1 MDWSNSDTRKAIND
15 ISNKTTIMYKN
26 VPIYQAVVCD
36 DGLGMEKISLVDDPA
51 MESDFQFFANEED
64 RFKFSVQNEEQRHIF
79 GVIIRADH
87 PVLRLSAEGF
97 PYYITFSKETIKT
110 IVQKY
115 FREGRQ
121 NNFNLMHTPGTDV
134 DSVEMLQAFIKDK
147 ERGIDPKGFEDI
159 EDGSL
164 FGEFKVLDDT
174 IWEDIKAGKFK
185 GFSMEIFYDIEIP
198 LEEEEEQL
206 YSDIQDLL
214 DQIANHLK

>member
-1 MDWSNSDTRKAIND
+1 MEKRKLY
-15 ISNKTTIMYKN
+15 SN
-26 VPIYQAVVCD
+26 VPVYSAIVTD

-185 GFSMEIFYDIEIP
+185 AFSMEIFYDIEIP

-206 YSDIQDLL
+206 YSDIQGLL
-214 DQIANHLK
+214 DQIANHLKK

>member
-1 MDWSNSDTRKAIND
+1 
-15 ISNKTTIMYKN
+15 MYKN
-26 VPIYQAVVCD
+26 IPVYSAVIRE

-64 RFKFSVQNEEQRHIF
+64 RFKFSIQNEEQRHIF

-97 PYYITFSKETIKT
+97 PYYITFSRKVIET

-134 DSVEMLQAFIKDK
+134 DTVEMLQAFIKDT

-164 FGEFKVLDDT
+164 FGEFKVLDDN
-174 IWEDIKAGKFK
+174 IWNDIKSGKFK
-185 GFSMEIFYDIEIP
+185 GFSMEIFYEVEIP

-206 YSDIQDLL
+206 YSDIQGLL
-214 DQIANHLK
+214 DQIASRLK

>member
-1 MDWSNSDTRKAIND
+1 
-15 ISNKTTIMYKN
+15 MYKN
-26 VPIYQAVVCD
+26 VPIYQAVVTE

-87 PVLRLSAEGF
+87 PVLRLPAEGF
-97 PYYITFSKETIKT
+97 PYYVTFSKETIKT

-147 ERGIDPKGFEDI
+147 ERGIDPKGFENI

-164 FGEFKVLDDT
+164 FGEFKVLDDA

-185 GFSMEIFYDIEIP
+185 GFSMEISYDVEIP

>member
-1 MDWSNSDTRKAIND
+1 
-15 ISNKTTIMYKN
+15 MYKN

-51 MESDFQFFANEED
+51 MESDFQFFGNEED
-64 RFKFSVQNEEQRHIF
+64 RFKFSVQNEDQHIIF

-164 FGEFKVLDDT
+164 FGEFKVTDEGL
-174 IWEDIKAGKFK
+174 WGDIKAGKFK

-206 YSDIQDLL
+206 YSDIQGLL
-214 DQIANHLK
+214 DDILTKVKDKDI

>member
-1 MDWSNSDTRKAIND
+1 
-15 ISNKTTIMYKN
+15 MYKN
-26 VPIYQAVVCD
+26 VPVYSAIVLD
-36 DGLGMEKISLVDDPA
+36 DGLGMEKISLVDNPA
-51 MESDFQFFANEED
+51 MECDFQFFGNEED
-64 RFKFSVQNEEQRHIF
+64 RFKFSVQNEDQHIIF

-87 PVLRLSAEGF
+87 PVLRLSKEGF
-97 PYYITFSKETIKT
+97 PYYITFSRKVIETIA
-110 IVQKY
+110 QKY

-164 FGEFKVLDDT
+164 FGEFRVTDEAL
-174 IWEDIKAGKFK
+174 WEDIKSGKFR
-185 GFSMEIFYDIEIP
+185 GFSMEIYYDIEIP

-206 YSDIQDLL
+206 YSDIQSLL
-214 DQIANHLK
+214 DEIANRIK

>member
-1 MDWSNSDTRKAIND
+1 
-15 ISNKTTIMYKN
+15 MYKN
-26 VPIYQAVVCD
+26 VPIYQAIVLD

-51 MESDFQFFANEED
+51 MESDFQFFANEEE

-87 PVLRLSAEGF
+87 PVLRLTAEGF

-147 ERGIDPKGFEDI
+147 ERGIDPKDFEDI

-164 FGEFKVLDDT
+164 FGEFKVNDET
-174 IWEDIKAGKFK
+174 IWEDIKSGKYK
-185 GFSMEIFYDIEIP
+185 GFSMEIFYDVEVQI
-198 LEEEEEQL
+198 EEEEQL
-206 YSDIQDLL
+206 YNDIQSLL
-214 DQIANHLK
+214 DQIADQIK

>member
-1 MDWSNSDTRKAIND
+1 MEKRKLY
-15 ISNKTTIMYKN
+15 SN
-26 VPIYQAVVCD
+26 VPVYSAIVTD

-206 YSDIQDLL
+206 YSDIQGLL
-214 DQIANHLK
+214 DQIANQLKK

>member
-1 MDWSNSDTRKAIND
+1 
-15 ISNKTTIMYKN
+15 MYKN
-26 VPIYQAVVCD
+26 VPIYSAIVTD

-51 MESDFQFFANEED
+51 MESDFKYFENAEKEE
-64 RFKFSVQNEEQRHIF
+64 FKFSVQNEEQRHIF
-79 GVIIRADH
+79 GVVIRADH
-87 PVLRLSAEGF
+87 PVFRISAEGF

-134 DSVEMLQAFIKDK
+134 DSVEMLQFFIKDTEK
-147 ERGIDPKGFEDI
+147 GIDPKGFEDI

-164 FGEFKVLDDT
+164 FGEFKVMDDG
-174 IWEDIKAGKFK
+174 IWNDIKEGKFK

-206 YSDIQDLL
+206 YSDIQGLL
-214 DQIANHLK
+214 DQIANHLKK

>member
-1 MDWSNSDTRKAIND
+1 MEKRKLY
-15 ISNKTTIMYKN
+15 SN
-26 VPIYQAVVCD
+26 VPIYSAIVTD

-51 MESDFQFFANEED
+51 MESNFQFFANEED

-87 PVLRLSAEGF
+87 PVFRLSAEGF
-97 PYYITFSKETIKT
+97 PYYVTFSKETIKT

-115 FREGRQ
+115 FREGKQ

-206 YSDIQDLL
+206 YSDIQGLL

>member
-1 MDWSNSDTRKAIND
+1 MEKRKLY
-15 ISNKTTIMYKN
+15 SN
-26 VPIYQAVVCD
+26 VPIYSAIVTD
-36 DGLGMEKISLVDDPA
+36 DGLRMEKISLVDDPA
-51 MESDFQFFANEED
+51 MESNFQFFANEED
-64 RFKFSVQNEEQRHIF
+64 KFKFSVQNEEQRHIF

-87 PVLRLSAEGF
+87 PVFRLSAEGF
-97 PYYITFSKETIKT
+97 PYYVTFSKETIKT

-115 FREGRQ
+115 FREGKQ

-206 YSDIQDLL
+206 YSDIQGLL

>member
-1 MDWSNSDTRKAIND
+1 MEKRKLY
-15 ISNKTTIMYKN
+15 SN
-26 VPIYQAVVCD
+26 VPVYSAIVTE

-64 RFKFSVQNEEQRHIF
+64 RFKFSVQHEEQRHIF

-97 PYYITFSKETIKT
+97 PYYVTFSKETIKT

-134 DSVEMLQAFIKDK
+134 GSVEMLQAFIKDK

-214 DQIANHLK
+214 DQIANHLKQ

>member
-1 MDWSNSDTRKAIND
+1 MIT
-15 ISNKTTIMYKN
+15 MYKN
-26 VPIYQAVVCD
+26 VPVYSAIVTD

-110 IVQKY
+110 IAQKY

-147 ERGIDPKGFEDI
+147 DRGIDPKGFEDI

-206 YSDIQDLL
+206 YSDIQGLL
-214 DQIANHLK
+214 DQIANHLKK

>member
-1 MDWSNSDTRKAIND
+1 
-15 ISNKTTIMYKN
+15 MYKN
-26 VPIYQAVVCD
+26 VPIYNAIVLD
-36 DGLGMEKISLVDDPA
+36 DGLGMEKISLVDNPA
-51 MESDFQFFANEED
+51 MESDFQFFGNEED
-64 RFKFSVQNEEQRHIF
+64 RFKFSVQNEDQHIIF

-115 FREGRQ
+115 FRDGRQ
-121 NNFNLMHTPGTDV
+121 NKFNLMHTPGTDV

-147 ERGIDPKGFEDI
+147 ERGLDPKGFEDI

-164 FGEFKVLDDT
+164 FGEFKVTDEAL
-174 IWEDIKAGKFK
+174 WGDIKSGKFK

-214 DQIANHLK
+214 DQIANRMK

>member
-1 MDWSNSDTRKAIND
+1 MEKRKLY
-15 ISNKTTIMYKN
+15 SY
-26 VPIYQAVVCD
+26 VPIYSAIVTD

-87 PVLRLSAEGF
+87 PVLRLTAEGF

-147 ERGIDPKGFEDI
+147 DRGIDPKGFEDI

-206 YSDIQDLL
+206 YSDIQGLL

>member
-1 MDWSNSDTRKAIND
+1 
-15 ISNKTTIMYKN
+15 MYKN
-26 VPIYQAVVCD
+26 IPIYNAIVLD

-51 MESDFQFFANEED
+51 MQSDFQFFANEED
-64 RFKFSVQNEEQRHIF
+64 RFHFSVQNEEQRHIF

-87 PVLRLSAEGF
+87 PVLRFSGEGF
-97 PYYITFSKETIKT
+97 PYYVTFSRKVIET

-147 ERGIDPKGFEDI
+147 NRGIDPKGFEDI

-164 FGEFKVLDDT
+164 FGEFKVLDDAL
-174 IWEDIKAGKFK
+174 WEDIKSGKFK
-185 GFSMEIFYDIEIP
+185 GFSMEIYYDIEIP

-206 YSDIQDLL
+206 YSDIQGLL
-214 DQIANHLK
+214 DEILTKVNNKDI

>member
-1 MDWSNSDTRKAIND
+1 MEKRKLY
-15 ISNKTTIMYKN
+15 SN
-26 VPIYQAVVCD
+26 VPVYSAIVTD

-97 PYYITFSKETIKT
+97 PYYSTFSKETIKT

-185 GFSMEIFYDIEIP
+185 AFSMEIFYDIEIP

-206 YSDIQDLL
+206 YSDIQGLL
-214 DQIANHLK
+214 DQIANHLKK

>member
-1 MDWSNSDTRKAIND
+1 
-15 ISNKTTIMYKN
+15 MYKN
-26 VPIYQAVVCD
+26 IPVYSAIVTD
-36 DGLGMEKISLVDDPA
+36 DGLGMERISLVDDPA

-64 RFKFSVQNEEQRHIF
+64 RFKFSVQNEDQHILF

-121 NNFNLMHTPGTDV
+121 NNFNLMHQEGTDV

-164 FGEFKVLDDT
+164 FGEFKVTDEA
-174 IWEDIKAGKFK
+174 IWQDIKAGKFK
-185 GFSMEIFYDIEIP
+185 GFSMEIYYDIEIP

-206 YSDIQDLL
+206 YSDIQGLL
-214 DQIANHLK
+214 DSILTKLNDKDI

>member
-1 MDWSNSDTRKAIND
+1 MEKRKLY
-15 ISNKTTIMYKN
+15 SN
-26 VPIYQAVVCD
+26 VPVYSAIVTD

-51 MESDFQFFANEED
+51 MESNFQFFANEED

-87 PVLRLSAEGF
+87 PVFRLSAEGF
-97 PYYITFSKETIKT
+97 PYYVTFSKETIKT

-115 FREGRQ
+115 FREGKQ

-174 IWEDIKAGKFK
+174 IWEDDRNKF
-185 GFSMEIFYDIEIP
+185 YN
-198 LEEEEEQL
+198 Q
-206 YSDIQDLL
+206 
-214 DQIANHLK
+214 

>member
-1 MDWSNSDTRKAIND
+1 
-15 ISNKTTIMYKN
+15 MYKN
-26 VPIYQAVVCD
+26 IPVYEAVVTD
-36 DGLGMEKISLVDDPA
+36 EGLGMERISLVDDPA

-64 RFKFSVQNEEQRHIF
+64 RFKFSVQSEDQHILF

-87 PVLRLSAEGF
+87 PVFRLTKEGF
-97 PYYITFSKETIKT
+97 PYYVTFSKETIKT
-110 IVQKY
+110 IVRKY

-134 DSVEMLQAFIKDK
+134 DSVEMLQAFIKDT

-164 FGEFKVLDDT
+164 FGEFKVTDETL
-174 IWEDIKAGKFK
+174 WEDIKAGKFK

-214 DQIANHLK
+214 DQIANQLK

>member
-1 MDWSNSDTRKAIND
+1 
-15 ISNKTTIMYKN
+15 MYKN
-26 VPIYQAVVCD
+26 VPIYQAIVLD

-121 NNFNLMHTPGTDV
+121 NNFNLMHQKGTDV

-164 FGEFKVLDDT
+164 FGEFKVLDDG
-174 IWEDIKAGKFK
+174 IWEDIKSGKFK

-206 YSDIQDLL
+206 YSDIQGLL
-214 DQIANHLK
+214 DDILTKVQDKDI

>member
-1 MDWSNSDTRKAIND
+1 MEKRKLY
-15 ISNKTTIMYKN
+15 SN
-26 VPIYQAVVCD
+26 VPIYSAIVTD

-51 MESDFQFFANEED
+51 MESNFQFFANEED

-121 NNFNLMHTPGTDV
+121 NNFNLMHTSGTDV

-206 YSDIQDLL
+206 YSDIQGLL

>member
-1 MDWSNSDTRKAIND
+1 
-15 ISNKTTIMYKN
+15 MYKN
-26 VPIYQAVVCD
+26 VPIYEAIITD
-36 DGLGMEKISLVDDPA
+36 DGLGMERISLVDNPA
-51 MESDFQFFANEED
+51 MECDFQFFENVDKEE
-64 RFKFSVQNEEQRHIF
+64 FKFSVQNEEQRHIF

-87 PVLRLSAEGF
+87 PVLRLSQEGF

-121 NNFNLMHTPGTDV
+121 NNFNLMHTPGTDIN
-134 DSVEMLQAFIKDK
+134 SVEMLQFFIKDTEK
-147 ERGIDPKGFEDI
+147 GINPKGFEDI

-164 FGEFKVLDDT
+164 FGEFKVTDDL
-174 IWEDIKAGKFK
+174 IWEEIKGGRFK
-185 GFSMEIFYDIEIP
+185 GFSMEILYDISIP

-214 DQIANHLK
+214 DQIANQIGQ

>member
-1 MDWSNSDTRKAIND
+1 
-15 ISNKTTIMYKN
+15 MYKN
-26 VPIYQAVVCD
+26 VPIYQAIVLD

-134 DSVEMLQAFIKDK
+134 DSVEMLQFFIKNIDN
-147 ERGIDPKGFEDI
+147 GINPKGFEDI

-164 FGEFKVLDDT
+164 FGEFKVMDDQ
-174 IWEDIKAGKFK
+174 IWEDIKSGKFK

-198 LEEEEEQL
+198 LEEEEAQL
-206 YSDIQDLL
+206 YNDIQDLL
-214 DQIANHLK
+214 DKIASQLK

>member
-1 MDWSNSDTRKAIND
+1 
-15 ISNKTTIMYKN
+15 MYKN
-26 VPIYQAVVCD
+26 VPIYNAIVLD
-36 DGLGMEKISLVDDPA
+36 DGLGMEKISLVDNPA
-51 MESDFQFFANEED
+51 MESDFQFFGNEED
-64 RFKFSVQNEEQRHIF
+64 RFKFSVQNEDQHIIF

-87 PVLRLSAEGF
+87 PVLRLSKEGF
-97 PYYITFSKETIKT
+97 PYYITFSRKVIETIA
-110 IVQKY
+110 QKY

-134 DSVEMLQAFIKDK
+134 NSVEMLQAFIKDK

-164 FGEFKVLDDT
+164 FGEFRVTDEAL
-174 IWEDIKAGKFK
+174 WEDIKSGKFK
-185 GFSMEIFYDIEIP
+185 GFSMEIYYDIEIP

-214 DQIANHLK
+214 DQIANRMK

>member
-1 MDWSNSDTRKAIND
+1 
-15 ISNKTTIMYKN
+15 MYKN
-26 VPIYQAVVCD
+26 VPVYSAIVTD

-51 MESDFQFFANEED
+51 MESNFQFFANEED

-147 ERGIDPKGFEDI
+147 ERGIDPKGFEDM

-164 FGEFKVLDDT
+164 FGEFRGLEGT

-185 GFSMEIFYDIEIP
+185 GFSMDIFYDIEIP

-206 YSDIQDLL
+206 YNDIQGLL

>member
-1 MDWSNSDTRKAIND
+1 MEKRKLY
-15 ISNKTTIMYKN
+15 SN
-26 VPIYQAVVCD
+26 VPVYSAIVTD

-147 ERGIDPKGFEDI
+147 DRGIDPKGFEDI

-206 YSDIQDLL
+206 YSDIQGLL

>member
-1 MDWSNSDTRKAIND
+1 
-15 ISNKTTIMYKN
+15 MYKN

-121 NNFNLMHTPGTDV
+121 NNFNLMHQEGTDV

-174 IWEDIKAGKFK
+174 IWNDIKAGKFK

-214 DQIANHLK
+214 DQIANHLKK

>member
-1 MDWSNSDTRKAIND
+1 
-15 ISNKTTIMYKN
+15 MYKN
-26 VPIYQAVVCD
+26 IPVYSAIVTD
-36 DGLGMEKISLVDDPA
+36 DGLGMERISLVDDPA

-64 RFKFSVQNEEQRHIF
+64 RFKFSVQNEDQHILF
-79 GVIIRADH
+79 GVVIRADH
-87 PVLRLSAEGF
+87 PVLRISAEGF

-134 DSVEMLQAFIKDK
+134 DSVEMLQFFIKDIDN
-147 ERGIDPKGFEDI
+147 GIDPKGFEDI

-164 FGEFKVLDDT
+164 FGEFKVTDEA
-174 IWEDIKAGKFK
+174 IWQDIKAGKFK
-185 GFSMEIFYDIEIP
+185 GFSMEIYYDIEIP

-206 YSDIQDLL
+206 YSDIQGLL
-214 DQIANHLK
+214 DSILTKLNDKDI

>member
-1 MDWSNSDTRKAIND
+1 
-15 ISNKTTIMYKN
+15 MYKN
-26 VPIYQAVVCD
+26 VPIYQAIVYD

-64 RFKFSVQNEEQRHIF
+64 RFHFSVQNEEQRHIF

-87 PVLRLSAEGF
+87 PVLRLTAEGF
-97 PYYITFSKETIKT
+97 PYYVTFSKETIKT

-121 NNFNLMHTPGTDV
+121 NNFNLMHQEGTDV
-134 DSVEMLQAFIKDK
+134 DSVEMLQAFIKDT

-164 FGEFKVLDDT
+164 FGEFKVLDDG
-174 IWEDIKAGKFK
+174 IWEDIKSGKFK

-206 YSDIQDLL
+206 YSDIQGLL
-214 DQIANHLK
+214 DDILTKMKDKDI

>member
-1 MDWSNSDTRKAIND
+1 
-15 ISNKTTIMYKN
+15 MYKN
-26 VPIYQAVVCD
+26 VPIYQAIVLD

-51 MESDFQFFANEED
+51 MESDFQFFGNEED
-64 RFKFSVQNEEQRHIF
+64 RFKFSVQNEDQHIIF

-97 PYYITFSKETIKT
+97 PYYITFSKDTIKT

-115 FREGRQ
+115 FRESRQ

-134 DSVEMLQAFIKDK
+134 NSVEMLQAFIKDT
-147 ERGIDPKGFEDI
+147 ERGINPKGFEDI

-164 FGEFKVLDDT
+164 FGEFKVTDEGL
-174 IWEDIKAGKFK
+174 WGDIKAGKFK

-206 YSDIQDLL
+206 YSDIQGLL
-214 DQIANHLK
+214 DDILTKVKDKDI

>member
-1 MDWSNSDTRKAIND
+1 
-15 ISNKTTIMYKN
+15 
-26 VPIYQAVVCD
+26 
-36 DGLGMEKISLVDDPA
+36 
-51 MESDFQFFANEED
+51 
-64 RFKFSVQNEEQRHIF
+64 
-79 GVIIRADH
+79 
-87 PVLRLSAEGF
+87 
-97 PYYITFSKETIKT
+97 
-110 IVQKY
+110 
-115 FREGRQ
+115 
-121 NNFNLMHTPGTDV
+121 MHTPGTDV

-147 ERGIDPKGFEDI
+147 DRGIDPKGFEDI

-206 YSDIQDLL
+206 YNDIQGLL

>member
-1 MDWSNSDTRKAIND
+1 
-15 ISNKTTIMYKN
+15 MYKN
-26 VPIYQAVVCD
+26 VPIYNAIVLD
-36 DGLGMEKISLVDDPA
+36 DGLGMEKISLVDNPA
-51 MESDFQFFANEED
+51 MESDFQFFGNEED
-64 RFKFSVQNEEQRHIF
+64 RFKFSVQNEDQHIIF

-87 PVLRLSAEGF
+87 PVLRLSKEGF
-97 PYYITFSKETIKT
+97 PYYITFSRKVIETIA
-110 IVQKY
+110 QKY

-134 DSVEMLQAFIKDK
+134 NSVEMLQAFIKDK

-164 FGEFKVLDDT
+164 FGEFRVTDEVL
-174 IWEDIKAGKFK
+174 WEDIKSGKFK
-185 GFSMEIFYDIEIP
+185 GFSMEIYYDIEIP

-214 DQIANHLK
+214 DQIANRMK

>member
-1 MDWSNSDTRKAIND
+1 
-15 ISNKTTIMYKN
+15 MYKN
-26 VPIYQAVVCD
+26 VPIYQAIVLD

-121 NNFNLMHTPGTDV
+121 NNFNLMHQEGTDV

-164 FGEFKVLDDT
+164 FGEFKVLDDG
-174 IWEDIKAGKFK
+174 IWEDIKSGKFK

-206 YSDIQDLL
+206 YSDIQGLL
-214 DQIANHLK
+214 DDILTKVQDKDI

>member
-1 MDWSNSDTRKAIND
+1 
-15 ISNKTTIMYKN
+15 MYKN
-26 VPIYQAVVCD
+26 VPIYEAIVFD

-64 RFKFSVQNEEQRHIF
+64 KFKFSVQNEDQHIIF

-87 PVLRLSAEGF
+87 PVLRLSQEGF
-97 PYYITFSKETIKT
+97 PYYITFSRKTIET

-164 FGEFKVLDDT
+164 FGEFKVTDEAL
-174 IWEDIKAGKFK
+174 WQDIKAGKFK

-206 YSDIQDLL
+206 YSDIQGLL
-214 DQIANHLK
+214 DDILTKMQNKDI